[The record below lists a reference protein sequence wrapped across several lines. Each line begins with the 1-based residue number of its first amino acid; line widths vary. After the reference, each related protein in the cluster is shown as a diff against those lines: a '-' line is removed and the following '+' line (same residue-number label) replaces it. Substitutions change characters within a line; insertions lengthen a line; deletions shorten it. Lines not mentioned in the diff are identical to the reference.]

1 MSPGGHLVTTAA
13 ACAAVYAGTGS
24 VELVAGLAAG
34 GFLIDVDH
42 VVDYVLFERQRDL
55 RPAAF
60 LRYYVGG
67 QVERTVL
74 VLHSYELLALLAA
87 LAWVTQNDWLWG
99 WVFGMLL
106 HLPLDIIFNGKF
118 ASSGLVH
125 FYSFIVRARAGFR
138 AARFTDRPVKPVPAG
153 EFWTAFFVGG
163 RLADQPPE
171 PVNRPARPAPRSV
184 PVRS

>member
-34 GFLIDVDH
+34 GVLIDVDH

-60 LRYYVGG
+60 LRYYLGG
-67 QVERTVL
+67 RVERVVL

-87 LAWVTQNDWLWG
+87 LAWFTPVEWHWG

-118 ASSGLVH
+118 ASGGLVH

-138 AARFTDRPVKPVPAG
+138 AARFVARRVKPVPAG
-153 EFWTAFFVGG
+153 ELWTAFFVGG
-163 RLADQPPE
+163 RLADEAVEDPTP
-171 PVNRPARPAPRSV
+171 
-184 PVRS
+184 PVRHPVAIRT

>member
-42 VVDYVLFERQRDL
+42 AIDYVLFERQRDL
-55 RPAAF
+55 RPASF
-60 LRYYVGG
+60 LRYYLGG
-67 QVERTVL
+67 QVERVVL
-74 VLHSYELLALLAA
+74 VLHSYELLALLAT
-87 LAWVTQNDWLWG
+87 LAWFTQIDWLWG

-106 HLPLDIIFNGKF
+106 HLPLDIIFNAKF
-118 ASSGLVH
+118 ASRSLVP

-138 AARFTDRPVKPVPAG
+138 AAHFADRPIKPVPVD
-153 EFWTAFFVGG
+153 EFWTSFFVGG
-163 RLADQPPE
+163 RLADEERHAP
-171 PVNRPARPAPRSV
+171 PAPRSV
-184 PVRS
+184 AVRN

>member
-55 RPAAF
+55 RPASF
-60 LRYYVGG
+60 LRYYMGG
-67 QVERTVL
+67 RVERVVL

-87 LAWVTQNDWLWG
+87 LAWFTRIDWLWG

-106 HLPLDIIFNGKF
+106 HLPLDIIFNAKF
-118 ASSGLVH
+118 ASGGFVH

-138 AARFTDRPVKPVPAG
+138 ADRFTDRRVVPVPPDELWRPFFAG
-153 EFWTAFFVGG
+153 GQ
-163 RLADQPPE
+163 LADEVAEPP
-171 PVNRPARPAPRSV
+171 ATPAPG
-184 PVRS
+184 PVAVRG

>member
-24 VELVAGLAAG
+24 MEFVAGLAAG

-55 RPAAF
+55 RPASF
-60 LRYYVGG
+60 LRYYLGG
-67 QVERTVL
+67 RVERVVL

-87 LAWVTQNDWLWG
+87 LAWFTQVEWLWG

-118 ASSGLVH
+118 ASGGLLH

-138 AARFTDRPVKPVPAG
+138 AARFTDRRVKPVPAD
-153 EFWTAFFVGG
+153 EFWTPFFVGG
-163 RLADQPPE
+163 RLADE
-171 PVNRPARPAPRSV
+171 DAERPAPPAPRSV
-184 PVRS
+184 SVRG